1 MQYRCCRGCAI
12 ESTSPRYNTAV
23 CASAQLGIQ
32 TKQRANKQRATRDV
46 HAPPWSFFFSAPTPR
61 DAAAAQPPALVTSSS
76 SGRSLRR
83 PSMSAVRAAR
93 KSGLKSLSLALLS
106 GGRKLALYL
115 PRKLC
120 PGGRCGH
127 KAQGRLAVCGHS
139 PGQAKD
145 RRAAWEAMSGRPGQG
160 RPVLPPSLCTSR
172 SPPCPSRPPG
182 TARRRRSPPA

>member
-1 MQYRCCRGCAI
+1 MRYRCCRGCAI
-12 ESTSPRYNTAV
+12 ESTSPPVQGTTLR
-23 CASAQLGIQ
+23 SARAITLLL
-32 TKQRANKQRATRDV
+32 QRAKNLSHTRR
-46 HAPPWSFFFSAPTPR
+46 APPWSFFPSAPTPR

-127 KAQGRLAVCGHS
+127 KAQGRPAVCGHS

-160 RPVLPPSLCTSR
+160 RPVLPTSLCTSR